1 MSESKPKDKEKKLTV
16 DKVGVTKDTLTSRGG
31 LTLFVKYIENIGV
44 IALLGRFFGRL
55 RKSSKGQPIAEI
67 FKQLFCF
74 FADGTSQHFVRFD
87 ALKDDAGYAAGIETS
102 TDTLLSS
109 HAVKRFFRAFSW
121 GLSMLFR
128 EVLQKLF
135 IWRLEIVQPSVITL
149 GIDTMVMDN
158 DEAKKRDGVQW
169 TYKKVSGFQP
179 LQMTWG
185 RFVVDAIFRGGKKH
199 GNHGDTV
206 DRMVRRIVKT
216 IREQYRADVIMIF
229 RLDSGF
235 MDQELFEVFEE
246 LKVYYTC
253 SGKLYSDIK
262 EYAGTV
268 PAPQWARYQKGKAA
282 WDFFEWDDQRGT
294 WEKPRRAIFTRLD
307 DGEEQPLLEC
317 TRLESVIYTNLGR
330 EVDLDERLTEA
341 ECAAWLTAAGIVEL
355 HHGRGRDELVH
366 KSLKEFGQE
375 ALPFERFAYNTAY
388 YYTMVIAHFLFE
400 CFKEDVCAPVVEVT
414 AMPNTVRRR
423 VVDIAAKVVRTGGRV
438 ILRVTQGVWNQLGI
452 AEMWKRC
459 MAPPALVV

>member
-1 MSESKPKDKEKKLTV
+1 MS
-16 DKVGVTKDTLTSRGG
+16 R
-31 LTLFVKYIENIGV
+31 
-44 IALLGRFFGRL
+44 
-55 RKSSKGQPIAEI
+55 
-67 FKQLFCF
+67 
-74 FADGTSQHFVRFD
+74 
-87 ALKDDAGYAAGIETS
+87 
-102 TDTLLSS
+102 
-109 HAVKRFFRAFSW
+109 
-121 GLSMLFR
+121 LFR
-128 EVLQKLF
+128 EVLLKLF
-135 IWRLEIVQPSVITL
+135 IWRLRIVRPAVITI

-158 DEAKKRDGVQW
+158 NEANKRDGVQW
-169 TYKKVSGFQP
+169 TYKKVPGFQP

-206 DRMVRRIVKT
+206 NRMVRRIVKA
-216 IREQYRADVIMIF
+216 IREHYGADVIILF

-235 MDQELFEVFEE
+235 MDDEVFEDFEE

-262 EYAGTV
+262 RHAVTV
-268 PAPQWARYQKGKAA
+268 PASDWGRYQKGKKA
-282 WDFFEWDDQRGT
+282 WHYFEWNDRRGT
-294 WEKPRRAIFTRLD
+294 WEKHRRAVFTRLD
-307 DGEEQPLLEC
+307 DGEEQLVLEC
-317 TRLESVIYTNLGR
+317 ARLESVIYTNLGR
-330 EVDLDERLTEA
+330 EVDLDERLA
-341 ECAAWLTAAGIVEL
+341 AGGHAAWLTAAGIVEL

-366 KSLKEFGQE
+366 RSLKEFGQE

-388 YYTMVIAHFLFE
+388 YYTMVIAHFVFE

-452 AEMWKRC
+452 AELWKNC
-459 MAPPALVV
+459 MAPPALMV